1 MRRATLQH
9 RPSYTYTPQH
19 HITIGLRVPFIHSH
33 SHTIGKVQSPHFLF
47 FHIFFLFFFCIHLPY
62 YSHIKI
68 ITKKILQQVSKINFI
83 SLYKK
88 TMIIL
93 QHCNNGP
100 FSYKSNALPVSSDIA
115 DNCHIADSMRQIH
128 AIHKMRSLTRI
139 QNSTILSDVTCM
151 TL

>member
-1 MRRATLQH
+1 
-9 RPSYTYTPQH
+9 
-19 HITIGLRVPFIHSH
+19 
-33 SHTIGKVQSPHFLF
+33 
-47 FHIFFLFFFCIHLPY
+47 
-62 YSHIKI
+62 
-68 ITKKILQQVSKINFI
+68 
-83 SLYKK
+83 
-88 TMIIL
+88 MIIL